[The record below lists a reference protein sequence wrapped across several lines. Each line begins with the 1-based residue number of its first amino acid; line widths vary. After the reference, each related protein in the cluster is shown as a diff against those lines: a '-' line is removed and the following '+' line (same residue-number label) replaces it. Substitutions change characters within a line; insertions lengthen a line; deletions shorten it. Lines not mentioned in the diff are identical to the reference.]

1 MKIEKRMYKTSIE
14 RGEETGP
21 EKGFADEMMFNRV
34 FKSLQEG
41 QEERECGILKEYDLQ
56 EM

>member
-34 FKSLQEG
+34 FKSL
-41 QEERECGILKEYDLQ
+41 
-56 EM
+56 